1 MKLNQELVK
10 RLADGE
16 IIYQHTG
23 SDGQWAMIM
32 RNAFPEDN
40 SPIFPSADLYVKSL
54 YHEIWNVYTNLG
66 EMMRY
71 GHDSSNLPIFTT
83 EQFFEVETDTTGELQ
98 TERVFWE
105 CNPNENPYGED
116 ETDHVP
122 DVIKIDAETRELA
135 KQLFIHNDN
144 LTQAECIEFAIDFI
158 KILNKHEEI

>member
-16 IIYQHTG
+16 IAYRHTG
-23 SDGQWAMIM
+23 THLQFYQII
-32 RNAFPEDN
+32 NACNLD
-40 SPIFPSADLYVKSL
+40 STWSRYKYYGTAIFCKKLGSKNIWLYYNESEQEL
-54 YHEIWNVYTNLG
+54 HP
-66 EMMRY
+66 
-71 GHDSSNLPIFTT
+71 NLPIFTT
-83 EQFFEVETDTTGELQ
+83 EQFFESEPDTTGELQ

-105 CNPNENPYGED
+105 CNPNENPYGDD

-122 DVIKIDAETRELA
+122 DVRKMDAETRELA

-158 KILNKHEEI
+158 KILNKHE